1 MFEGIVLYLIVY
13 KLFGGSMFQ
22 IMAQVTARVSF
33 LFAENGLI
41 LERIIRQK

>member
-1 MFEGIVLYLIVY
+1 MVEGIELYLIVY
-13 KLFGGSMFQ
+13 NLFEGSMFQ
-22 IMAQVTARVSF
+22 VRVQVTARVSF